1 MDGYVPFYRR
11 TRVLLVG
18 ALIAVGISSVVVVSC
33 VRSSKYL
40 YTDDAII
47 DGQKCSVSSECPGRI
62 KRLTASEGT
71 TVKKD
76 GLLVEL
82 DGSEIDAEKTK
93 AEATLH
99 SSEENERSCVSNL
112 EKAYITFGRTKALYK
127 SGAIPLVQY
136 EQAEK
141 ELNNLKTQRSLAGLQ
156 VVSARAQLKVA
167 DTQRR
172 STKVC
177 SPDDGIIAK
186 RWASEGDVVQPG
198 QVLYTV
204 YNLRTVSVLANVDE
218 SDIKKV
224 RIGQAAYVTVD
235 AYPGHRY
242 EGKVTS
248 IFPCTASQLNT
259 GQSNNTTNATGDFTK
274 LTQYVPIRISLED
287 VSKDVPD
294 HPPVLPGMSVE
305 VRVLVGK

>member
-1 MDGYVPFYRR
+1 V
-11 TRVLLVG
+11 
-18 ALIAVGISSVVVVSC
+18 IIVSC
-33 VRSSKYL
+33 IRSRKYL
-40 YTDDAII
+40 YTDDAIV
-47 DGQKCSVSSECPGRI
+47 DGHKISVSSECPGRI
-62 KRLTASEGT
+62 KHLAVSEGSA
-71 TVKKD
+71 VKKD
-76 GLLVEL
+76 ELLVEL
-82 DGSEIDAEKTK
+82 DDSEINAERTK

-99 SSEENERSCVSNL
+99 SSEENERSCLSNL
-112 EKAYITFGRTKALYK
+112 EKADITFGRTKALYQ

-172 STKVC
+172 FTKVY
-177 SPDDGIIAK
+177 SPDDGVIAK
-186 RWASEGDVVQPG
+186 RWMSEGDVVQPG
-198 QVLYTV
+198 QTLYTV

-224 RIGQAAYVTVD
+224 RIGQAAVVTID
-235 AYPGHRY
+235 AYPGHPY

-248 IFPCTASQLNT
+248 IFPCTASQLNAA
-259 GQSNNTTNATGDFTK
+259 QSNNTTNATGDFTK

-287 VSKDVPD
+287 VWDDDPS
-294 HPPVLPGMSVE
+294 HLPVLPGMSVE
-305 VRVLVGK
+305 VRVKVDK